1 FTTLRTFVAKL
12 LACKGMSSLGKATH
26 LWNYRFRFSSITD
39 DDDNNDDET
48 VDLLSKT
55 YIDRSHDV
63 YQDEIIITHAK
74 DMNVAFDKL
83 FNLAP
88 LPEEISKVSDLNKT
102 DFKLKKKNS
111 FNDFNNNN
119 VDEER
124 FLLGHLRILCNVIT
138 ITHENGLSSDSD
150 DISNSIIIND
160 DRQQWAKYTEM
171 LLDSLGKQLTDT
183 SKERDCYK
191 DFLKKMNGKL
201 AATDML
207 KDIEHER
214 EVLKKELEK
223 LEAETSQLDELE
235 ENYWKEF
242 NNFHIQ
248 LQSFQNDR
256 DSINLKYDHD
266 TKLLEK
272 LHRTNVY
279 NDTFCIG
286 HDGYFGTINGFRLG
300 RLPKIPVE
308 WNEINAAWGQTA
320 LLLSIIAK
328 RLKFTFQ
335 KYGTGDIAI
344 GRLFQNRR
352 FDSAMVGFLNCL
364 QQLGEYV
371 ESEDPKL
378 NLPYRIN
385 KDKIND
391 ASIRLQFSVEEWTR
405 ALKYTLA
412 YLKWILAYASSIK
425 NGSGKN

>member
-1 FTTLRTFVAKL
+1 
-12 LACKGMSSLGKATH
+12 MSSLGKATH

-119 VDEER
+119 VDGYQSKKRSMSTASEPCR
-124 FLLGHLRILCNVIT
+124 MTRYASISSNKQKKDSYLGTSESYVIS
-138 ITHENGLSSDSD
+138 ELSHPMC
-150 DISNSIIIND
+150 
-160 DRQQWAKYTEM
+160 QEYTEM

>member
-1 FTTLRTFVAKL
+1 
-12 LACKGMSSLGKATH
+12 
-26 LWNYRFRFSSITD
+26 
-39 DDDNNDDET
+39 
-48 VDLLSKT
+48 
-55 YIDRSHDV
+55 
-63 YQDEIIITHAK
+63 
-74 DMNVAFDKL
+74 
-83 FNLAP
+83 
-88 LPEEISKVSDLNKT
+88 
-102 DFKLKKKNS
+102 
-111 FNDFNNNN
+111 
-119 VDEER
+119 
-124 FLLGHLRILCNVIT
+124 
-138 ITHENGLSSDSD
+138 
-150 DISNSIIIND
+150 
-160 DRQQWAKYTEM
+160 
-171 LLDSLGKQLTDT
+171 
-183 SKERDCYK
+183 
-191 DFLKKMNGKL
+191 
-201 AATDML
+201 ML

-300 RLPKIPVE
+300 RSFSRVEKID
-308 WNEINAAWGQTA
+308 GD
-320 LLLSIIAK
+320 SITSYE
-328 RLKFTFQ
+328 L
-335 KYGTGDIAI
+335 YGTGDIAI

>member
-1 FTTLRTFVAKL
+1 
-12 LACKGMSSLGKATH
+12 M
-26 LWNYRFRFSSITD
+26 
-39 DDDNNDDET
+39 
-48 VDLLSKT
+48 
-55 YIDRSHDV
+55 
-63 YQDEIIITHAK
+63 ITHAK
-74 DMNVAFDKL
+74 DMNVTFDKL

-88 LPEEISKVSDLNKT
+88 LPEETSKVSDLNKT
-102 DFKLKKKNS
+102 DFKLKKKTS

-119 VDEER
+119 DDVDGYQSKKRSMSTASESRGMTRYASIGSTKQKKDSYLAPSESYVMLSR
-124 FLLGHLRILCNVIT
+124 S
-138 ITHENGLSSDSD
+138 HENGLSSDSG

-160 DRQQWAKYTEM
+160 DRQQRASISYRLKVTNRLFDLMNSRSELSHPMCQECTEM
-171 LLDSLGKQLTDT
+171 LLDSLSKQLTDT

>member
-1 FTTLRTFVAKL
+1 
-12 LACKGMSSLGKATH
+12 
-26 LWNYRFRFSSITD
+26 
-39 DDDNNDDET
+39 
-48 VDLLSKT
+48 
-55 YIDRSHDV
+55 
-63 YQDEIIITHAK
+63 
-74 DMNVAFDKL
+74 
-83 FNLAP
+83 
-88 LPEEISKVSDLNKT
+88 
-102 DFKLKKKNS
+102 
-111 FNDFNNNN
+111 
-119 VDEER
+119 
-124 FLLGHLRILCNVIT
+124 
-138 ITHENGLSSDSD
+138 
-150 DISNSIIIND
+150 
-160 DRQQWAKYTEM
+160 
-171 LLDSLGKQLTDT
+171 
-183 SKERDCYK
+183 
-191 DFLKKMNGKL
+191 
-201 AATDML
+201 ML

-300 RLPKIPVE
+300 RLPKIP

-425 NGSGKN
+425 NGSGKKINSTD